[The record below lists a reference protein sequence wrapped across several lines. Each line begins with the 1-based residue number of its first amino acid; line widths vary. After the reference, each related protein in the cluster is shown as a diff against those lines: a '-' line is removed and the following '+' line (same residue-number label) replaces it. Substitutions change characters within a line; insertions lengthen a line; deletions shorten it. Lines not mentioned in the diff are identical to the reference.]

1 MRIIKPSKLKT
12 GDVIGIIA
20 PASAPVDPTKLEN
33 GIRYI
38 EKNGYKVELGN
49 NVSKINGYLAGTD
62 QERADDLNSMFKNKN
77 VKAIFCLR
85 GGYGASRILD
95 KINYK
100 LIRSNPKILIG
111 YSEIT
116 ALQMAILQKS
126 GLVTFA
132 GPMVATYF
140 GN

>member
-1 MRIIKPSKLKT
+1 MRIIKPAKLKA

-38 EKNGYKVELGN
+38 EKNGYRVELGN

-62 QERADDLNSMFKNKN
+62 QERADDLNSMFKNKD
-77 VKAIFCLR
+77 VKAIICLR

-100 LIRSNPKILIG
+100 LIRSNPKIFFGELFHLIRKLG
-111 YSEIT
+111 D
-116 ALQMAILQKS
+116 
-126 GLVTFA
+126 
-132 GPMVATYF
+132 
-140 GN
+140 